1 MRILRIVLIVCAA
14 ILLLFL
20 LVNLIFRPA
29 KKSST
34 SSNSTPTVSLSETFA
49 SAGGTDAVVTFQTD
63 GVING
68 NDQHRQIQISVSKTS
83 RTLTVFQGYQGS
95 VLSTQ
100 SFSNNDSAF
109 QGFLNAIYGAG
120 FTNTKSNSTQTNI
133 AGACPLGNR
142 FIYSSKNISGAPA
155 SLWAATCGNKIG
167 TFGGNVTTVN
177 TLFRSQIPN
186 YNSLVSGVNL
196 NQTQ

>member
-1 MRILRIVLIVCAA
+1 MRILRFVLIICAA

-29 KKSST
+29 KKT
-34 SSNSTPTVSLSETFA
+34 ATTTTPTTSLSDTFA
-49 SAGGTDAVVTFQTD
+49 SAGGTDAVVSFQTN

-68 NDQHRQIQISVSKTS
+68 NDIHREIKITISKNA
-83 RTLTVFQGYQGS
+83 RTLTVYQGYQGS

-100 SFSNNDSAF
+100 SFANNDNAF
-109 QGFLNAIYGAG
+109 QSFLNAIYGAG
-120 FTNTKSNSTQTNI
+120 FTTKKTNSTQTNL
-133 AGACPLGNR
+133 AVACPLGNR
-142 FIYSSKNISGAPA
+142 YVYASQNISGAPD
-155 SLWAATCGNKIG
+155 SLWASTCGGKTG
-167 TFGGNVTTVN
+167 TYGGNIGTVN

-186 YNSLVSGVNL
+186 YNNLVSQVNL